1 VEARISNF
9 PRVMGSTQLL
19 EGGSDE
25 KLRTI
30 SDNWIRLMK
39 RRAGLKKALGI
50 LGCLTPSFKLV
61 IPQTPR
67 KERDAL
73 GE

>member
-1 VEARISNF
+1 
-9 PRVMGSTQLL
+9 
-19 EGGSDE
+19 
-25 KLRTI
+25 
-30 SDNWIRLMK
+30 MK
-39 RRAGLKKALGI
+39 RMAGLKKALGI
-50 LGCLTPSFKLV
+50 LGCLTPSFTLI